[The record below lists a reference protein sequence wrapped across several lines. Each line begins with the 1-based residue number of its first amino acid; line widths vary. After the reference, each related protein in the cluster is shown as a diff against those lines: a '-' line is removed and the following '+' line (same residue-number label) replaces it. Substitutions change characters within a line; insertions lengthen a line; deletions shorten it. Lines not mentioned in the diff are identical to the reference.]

1 MDEDQS
7 SQIDSSSI
15 TNENEEKAS
24 LRNLPMEEEQSE
36 SRTKTPIS
44 MDEETSSSTCTKTT
58 DDDGST
64 AVTSSS
70 YSTSENT
77 IDKDPESQNECQK
90 ALEILKEFAKLG
102 ETTPRKKRDYSFED
116 VDDAFEGSS
125 SVGRVASSLDA
136 LVEDKLKISESESA
150 ASVLEDSIAVSS
162 ILDEQEKPIE
172 KESTHEKDQPE
183 ESGSKIDFNEFTWN
197 PDEESESQAVQ
208 DQAISSEGADQLE
221 KVVPAQIEAPKP
233 IQDQVVTPSV
243 DNSKSLEENV
253 EITTEVTEEKPEE
266 SIEPQQNKDITP
278 DNNITTNKEVS
289 PAQDIEMEDISKRI
303 EDPAVSVPEPAFKES
318 KIEESVSSVPEQV
331 STSELPK
338 IQEIK
343 SEKDMEM
350 KEDLPKVP
358 VKVEVDAKIKEELVV
373 PKEEPKEDSSILAA
387 TEEHSEV
394 KLVSPKKETK
404 NEVAT
409 LPSVE
414 STTKDQEKIKTLSPK
429 KETKVQG
436 SVMLDSSKKT
446 VEAAKNIYYKCIVC
460 RSDKKPLYSFPVRS
474 KLSKKWED
482 NLKIV
487 ALPKHKICKIHFED
501 DCFGDSKLK
510 LKFDAIPTKNLG
522 KGEVV
527 HINEFREYYHRKCNA
542 LNCKSTDSEI
552 KLFSFPKKERM
563 REKWIDLLKVNII
576 KDNMYACRLHF
587 DKEFWNRRRLPYSTL
602 PNEMIDQEEEEEMQ
616 IYRNIETDQKV
627 FYIVNIPNSPTPGIV
642 TTRESTPT
650 PPPIIKEEEDISPKK
665 EEESKE
671 LAEPE
676 NMSVDLLPE
685 EMELLKQAEV
695 NEANETAN
703 NQKSSSSS
711 SESDEE
717 FFTGKECINTNCT
730 GKSIKLVKAS
740 SAALKYYY
748 AKEKKQT
755 QFVCKRCRSNVI
767 ESFISMTDMLLNGE
781 ALLLAPRPKKSDLVQ
796 LIDSSD
802 DEKEEGKVETT
813 EGESSLDEE
822 TLELIDTS
830 LIPTIKSVFKQIKM
844 GDQIRKNEQILQN
857 KVDTTNKKID
867 FLLSSLGDLQ
877 NEADAIGK
885 RIYSCTRVNYKDLP
899 PVDCGSLV
907 LTDAS
912 NFVPAMGPIEFAE
925 VMVNSAYYGQIR
937 DPLQPWV
944 KGKVIYKEKNGVY
957 SFSYAATGRF
967 TQRSMAKRH
976 LAYLECPE
984 KRVDTGARIIALY
997 DTFRL
1002 QGKLQ
1007 GNPCWMVGI
1016 VAEPAKSQNKYR
1028 YLVFFDNGYAQ
1039 YVNHSDIRLIC
1050 GPSPQVWED
1059 VHVSNRDFIK
1069 DYLQQYQF
1077 HRPMVRTQVGQ
1088 KMLTRWDGRFF
1099 NSTVVDIDCSLIQMQ
1114 SDRDSQKLEWLYRGS
1129 KRLEPVYKAY
1139 RKEQSEKL
1147 QRDFQAKQLHAQ
1159 QLRRQELNA
1168 GNTSTAVTAKK
1179 KTYATRQPPQP
1190 VRHLNNAIIYVDDEP
1205 NNKGKIEYL
1214 TVKQEHQPKPYRNHE
1229 CSSKCLLEMNYKQL
1243 KSYSPLAKPLI
1254 CGWSRQI
1261 FKGKGRKFV
1270 VYKTPCG
1277 FSCRNM
1283 QAVHT
1288 YLRQTKNPLNVE
1300 SFDFSWEVNCL
1311 AQYEDKSYELR
1322 IEDLS
1327 NGLEQMAVECV
1338 NYYDKTHPPPCEY
1351 STKRIPTEGV
1361 NLNLDEEFLIG
1372 CDCEGDCSIR
1382 KDCACWQ
1389 LTLRAAKFFNLN
1401 AAEVGYHN
1409 KRLYDGVSTGIYECN
1424 SRCKCSSQ
1432 CVNRVV
1438 QHPLELKLQVFK
1450 TNNRGWGIRGLND
1463 IPKGCFIC
1471 VYAGNLLTEQNANE
1485 GGKDTGDEYFAE
1497 LDYIEVVEKQKE
1509 GYESDAESM
1518 SQSDSE
1524 DEYNP
1529 ASNDLEWKSSKKVQ
1543 RQVRRSASGPVNR
1556 EQRERKKNK
1565 FLEEEESPKKYKSI
1579 RKYYGTN
1586 EACYV
1591 MDAKVTGN
1599 LGRYFNHSCDPN
1611 LYVQNVFVD
1620 THDLRFPWVAF
1631 FSSKF
1636 IRAGTELTWNYNYE
1650 VGVVPGKVL
1659 YCECGAF
1666 NCRGRLL

>member
-446 VEAAKNIYYKCIVC
+446 VE
-460 RSDKKPLYSFPVRS
+460 
-474 KLSKKWED
+474 
-482 NLKIV
+482 
-487 ALPKHKICKIHFED
+487 
-501 DCFGDSKLK
+501 
-510 LKFDAIPTKNLG
+510 
-522 KGEVV
+522 
-527 HINEFREYYHRKCNA
+527 
-542 LNCKSTDSEI
+542 
-552 KLFSFPKKERM
+552 
-563 REKWIDLLKVNII
+563 
-576 KDNMYACRLHF
+576 
-587 DKEFWNRRRLPYSTL
+587 
-602 PNEMIDQEEEEEMQ
+602 
-616 IYRNIETDQKV
+616 
-627 FYIVNIPNSPTPGIV
+627 
-642 TTRESTPT
+642 ESTPT

-1599 LGRYFNHSCDPN
+1599 LGRYFNVGFFSIFFRLFLN
-1611 LYVQNVFVD
+1611 FS
-1620 THDLRFPWVAF
+1620 F
-1631 FSSKF
+1631 FSSTPVIQIF
-1636 IRAGTELTWNYNYE
+1636 MFRMFSLILMIFDSLGWRSSLQSS
-1650 VGVVPGKVL
+1650 
-1659 YCECGAF
+1659 
-1666 NCRGRLL
+1666 